1 MTNIGVV
8 TKILPDSMAEVAVTR
23 RTACGGNCSSCGGG
37 CAYEGTMKTVASNR
51 VNAKCGDEV
60 VIESKS
66 SKVYG
71 AVILAYIMP
80 IVLFLVGYAVAAAI
94 GCSEGTCIVVSFL
107 TLAVSAAVLILFQRS
122 RNKKNTITFDI
133 VQIN

>member
-1 MTNIGVV
+1 MTNVGVV
-8 TKILPDSMAEVAVTR
+8 IKILPDSMAEVAVTR
-23 RTACGGNCSSCGGG
+23 RTACGGNCSSCGG
-37 CAYEGTMKTVASNR
+37 CAYEGTMKTVASNK

-66 SKVYG
+66 SRVYG

-80 IVLFLVGYAVAAAI
+80 IVLFLVGYAVAAAL
-94 GCSEGTCIVVSFL
+94 GCSEGICIVVSFL

-133 VQIN
+133 VKIN